1 MWNLYKDLF
10 TYLMFGHVCLT
21 AKVLNGNHD
30 AAALLAQLV
39 HQDVT
44 IAMDSDLAT
53 VEAEVSVEDI
63 GIWID
68 PIGDWAERDYQ
79 LISTNL
85 S

>member
-1 MWNLYKDLF
+1 MWNLHKNLF

-21 AKVLNGNHD
+21 VNVLNGNLD
-30 AAALLAQLV
+30 AAARLAQLV

-68 PIGDWAERDYQ
+68 PIGDWVEGDYQ
-79 LISTNL
+79 LIRTNL

>member
-10 TYLMFGHVCLT
+10 TCLTFGHVCLT
-21 AKVLNGNHD
+21 VNVLNGNLD
-30 AAALLAQLV
+30 AAARLAQLV

-44 IAMDSDLAT
+44 VAMDSDLAT

-68 PIGDWAERDYQ
+68 PIGDWAEGDYQ
-79 LISTNL
+79 LIRTNL
-85 S
+85 Y

>member
-10 TYLMFGHVCLT
+10 TYLMFRHVCLT
-21 AKVLNGNHD
+21 VKVLNGNLD
-30 AAALLAQLV
+30 AAALLAKLV

-68 PIGDWAERDYQ
+68 PIGD
-79 LISTNL
+79 
-85 S
+85 